1 MNINI
6 RDSRGSRAIL
16 TSALLLFFIVI
27 PVSAMWSTHLGINV
41 SVNTGSFDPGIRF
54 FKGYLIETHCV
65 CHGCCASNVTRLP
78 PDELYLSA
86 DGSSLI
92 LDISLCD
99 NHHYHD
105 GGSCRNCHGSRNHY
119 VLIGILVKNYGTIP
133 VTLQGVSIYDQ
144 NPSGGIW
151 SIYKRVYY
159 GPITHLPTTLWNAI
173 RGLILPPRTTS
184 PPIML
189 DPGDYAII
197 VLILKLEP
205 GEYNL
210 VITPSFSQFNQK

>member
-1 MNINI
+1 LNINI
-6 RDSRGSRAIL
+6 KDSGGSRAIL
-16 TSALLLFFIVI
+16 VSALLLFSIVI

-41 SVNTGSFDPGIRF
+41 SVNTGSFDPGIQT
-54 FKGYLIETHCV
+54 FKGYLIEKHCV
-65 CHGCCASNVTRLP
+65 CHRCCVSNVTQLP
-78 PDELYLSA
+78 PDELYLST

-99 NHHYHD
+99 DHHHHD
-105 GGSCRNCHGSRNHY
+105 GTSCHHCHSGRDYY

-133 VTLQGVSIYDQ
+133 VVLQGVSIYDQ

-151 SIYKRVYY
+151 SVYKKVYY

-173 RGLILPPRTTS
+173 EGLIPPAGFTS

-205 GEYNL
+205 GDYDL
-210 VITPSFSQFNQK
+210 VITPSFSQFNQG